1 MEKMMD
7 RCGLFGMFDNNGFH
21 TSHLIYYG
29 LFSMQHR
36 GMVPKDSCGRRTE
49 DSAYWLE

>member
-21 TSHLIYYG
+21 TSPFNIITDC
-29 LFSMQHR
+29 FPCSIAAWRQQ
-36 GMVPKDSCGRRTE
+36 VSV
-49 DSAYWLE
+49 